1 MTRRQKKKR
10 FKRKWLSGH
19 RAPFLRTVPNK
30 WKVSWADKINEIYE
44 KAVLKRLDAAV
55 LYGTG
60 TAGGAVYSKPRVY
73 QSGFCVSC
81 ANREED
87 PIMADC
93 SVCRRVNGGM
103 PTHYRRKEVDGE
115 NHLAEGSGGIRTD
128 E

>member
-19 RAPFLRTVPNK
+19 RAVFLRTVPNK

-44 KAVLKRLDAAV
+44 EEVLKRMDAAV

-60 TAGGAVYSKPRVY
+60 TASGAVYSKLRVL

-81 ANREED
+81 ANREGD
-87 PIMADC
+87 PIHADC
-93 SVCRRVNGGM
+93 SVCRRINDGV
-103 PTHYRRKEVDGE
+103 PTRFRR
-115 NHLAEGSGGIRTD
+115 
-128 E
+128 

>member
-19 RAPFLRTVPNK
+19 RAFFLRTVPNK

-44 KAVLKRLDAAV
+44 EEFLKRMDAAV

-60 TAGGAVYSKPRVY
+60 TAGGAVYSKPRVF

-81 ANREED
+81 ANRDND
-87 PIMADC
+87 PIFAAC
-93 SVCRRVNGGM
+93 SVCRSGKNGR
-103 PTHYRRKEVDGE
+103 PTQYRR
-115 NHLAEGSGGIRTD
+115 AE

>member
-19 RAPFLRTVPNK
+19 RAAFLRTVPNK
-30 WKVSWADKINEIYE
+30 WKASWADKINEIFE
-44 KAVLKRLDAAV
+44 EEVLKRIDDAI
-55 LYGTG
+55 LYGAG

-81 ANREED
+81 ANREGN

-93 SVCRRVNGGM
+93 SVCRIGKNGR
-103 PTHYRRKEVDGE
+103 PTQYRR
-115 NHLAEGSGGIRTD
+115 AE